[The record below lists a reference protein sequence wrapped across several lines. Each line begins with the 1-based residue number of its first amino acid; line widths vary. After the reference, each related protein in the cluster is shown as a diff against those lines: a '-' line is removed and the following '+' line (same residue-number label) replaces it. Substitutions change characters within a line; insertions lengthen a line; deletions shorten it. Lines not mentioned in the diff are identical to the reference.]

1 MPDGKVS
8 RFDKLLDAILMFM
21 THMTQKDTTTPPLS
35 MTEEQMTRAM
45 LEALKQGKS
54 FMRPRTFTG
63 GGGN

>member
-1 MPDGKVS
+1 MPVS

-21 THMTQKDTTTPPLS
+21 THMTQKEKPSSPLP

-54 FMRPRTFTG
+54 FIRPSTFAG
-63 GGGN
+63 GGAN